1 MWQFSEVIDGIA
13 EQRQSVRDL
22 KPPPSP
28 ALLGEPARWA
38 HYPWRRSVV
47 HVLGPESFRLARLDR
62 NRNKIEPDEQ
72 DRLCRLKV
80 GIVGLSV
87 GHAIA
92 HVLALEG
99 LCGELRLADFDT
111 IEVPNLNRLPVT
123 VLDLGLNKAVAA
135 ARRIAELDPY
145 LPVAIFPEG
154 VCHDNIDAFMDGLDV
169 VVEECDSL
177 DVKLLVR
184 EAARERAVPVLMVTS
199 DRGLFDVERFDL
211 EPERPPFH
219 GLLGDV
225 TLSINAS
232 GLVEGLVA
240 DSTFFRV
247 DSAQLS
253 PLGIQIVDTSGRVLS
268 TYANSVDVAGY
279 TDDQPIT
286 GGPYANNWELSAAR
300 ATSVVE
306 RLTGT
311 DDVEPTRVVALAYGQ
326 YHPVVPNTSPAAL
339 AENRR
344 VNIVVK
350 REPSPSGK
358 VTS

>member
-1 MWQFSEVIDGIA
+1 MKIQDGPTGRRAGGVNHGHGAHEENGERWLLTYADMITLLLVLFIVLFA
-13 EQRQSVRDL
+13 LSNINEAKYREFQESVTNDKIVGDSMVHGSTP
-22 KPPPSP
+22 KPSHGSRPLAPSP
-28 ALLGEPARWA
+28 
-38 HYPWRRSVV
+38 
-47 HVLGPESFRLARLDR
+47 D
-62 NRNKIEPDEQ
+62 
-72 DRLCRLKV
+72 
-80 GIVGLSV
+80 
-87 GHAIA
+87 
-92 HVLALEG
+92 
-99 LCGELRLADFDT
+99 ELRGIEKALSHALAQ
-111 IEVPNLNRLPVT
+111 
-123 VLDLGLNKAVAA
+123 
-135 ARRIAELDPY
+135 
-145 LPVAIFPEG
+145 
-154 VCHDNIDAFMDGLDV
+154 
-169 VVEECDSL
+169 
-177 DVKLLVR
+177 
-184 EAARERAVPVLMVTS
+184 
-199 DRGLFDVERFDL
+199 
-211 EPERPPFH
+211 H